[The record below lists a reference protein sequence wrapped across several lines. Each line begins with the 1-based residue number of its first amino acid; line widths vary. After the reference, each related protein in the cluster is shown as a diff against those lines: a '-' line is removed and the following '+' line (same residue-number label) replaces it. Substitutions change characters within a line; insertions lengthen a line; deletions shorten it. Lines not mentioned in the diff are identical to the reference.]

1 MRRVRLRQSLA
12 ILFTIFLLLTTGR
25 ALAAAC
31 VPGEPTGASAPVVT
45 HLRSYPWTFHAPT
58 RMALGAASSLLV
70 SDPEH
75 ERIVTRDAAGRI
87 TDSLTLAGRPISVA
101 VDSQGRIYLGDSDLG
116 RVSVHSQNWD
126 LLFELGIGAG
136 EFQLPVAISVHPDP
150 GDGRIYVVDSAS
162 HQVRVFNSDG
172 SPDFSIGGPGDGE
185 GLFRYPAGIFVDAAA
200 AEIFVVD
207 QLNFQVQVFDLQG
220 GYRRCIG
227 GTNAGSG
234 FFGRKDRPL
243 NQPQGVWV
251 DTFGRVLI
259 SDAADGQVKVF
270 DRNGNALA
278 VIGDFGTG
286 PGSLRIPMD
295 LVVDEHQR
303 LFVASANNSRLEV
316 FGLDDYQDPESI
328 APAVLRVEPGTFDRD
343 AAPDSIIVTVELPGY
358 RLDAILPGTLQVNG
372 IPPVSVETGDAD
384 RDLNPDLIAHFDTAS
399 LLQTL
404 PLSGEGQIS
413 ASALLSNGF
422 QLEGHARVIV
432 IASDIDPDR
441 DGVEDPFDLCP
452 DTAAGEL
459 PDLDGCSVAQ
469 LCPCEGK
476 AETAWRNHGQY
487 MVCVIRMTTRVG
499 EQHDLPKRQLKNLV
513 PASASMA
520 CGKREH
526 AEKTHGQQ
534 NHVKKGLLLR

>member
-1 MRRVRLRQSLA
+1 LRQSLA
-12 ILFTIFLLLTTGR
+12 ILLAIFLLLPAGR

-75 ERIVTRDAAGRI
+75 ERIVTRDAIGRI

-126 LLFELGIGAG
+126 LLFELGIGIG

-150 GDGRIYVVDSAS
+150 VDGRIYVVDSGS

-172 SPDFSIGGPGDGE
+172 SPASSIGGPGDGE
-185 GLFRYPAGIFVDAAA
+185 GLFRYPAGIFVDATA

-207 QLNFQVQVFDLQG
+207 QLNFQVQVFDLDGLYQ
-220 GYRRCIG
+220 RCIG
-227 GTNAGSG
+227 GTNAYPGTSWGSS
-234 FFGRKDRPL
+234 RPL

-251 DTFGRVLI
+251 DSAGRVLI

-278 VIGDFGTG
+278 IIGNFGTG

-295 LVVDEHQR
+295 LVVDKYQR
-303 LFVASANNSRLEV
+303 LFVASANNARLEV
-316 FGLDDYQDPESI
+316 FGLDGYQDPELI
-328 APAVLRVEPGTFDRD
+328 APAVLKVEPGIIDRD
-343 AAPDSIIVTVELPGY
+343 APLDSVIVTVELPGY
-358 RLDAILPGTLQVNG
+358 RLDAIMPGTLLVNG
-372 IPPVSVETGDAD
+372 MPPVSVETGDAD
-384 RDLNPDLIAHFDTAS
+384 RDLNPDLIARFDTAV

-404 PLSGEGQIS
+404 PVSGEGQIS
-413 ASALLSNGF
+413 ASAQLTNGF
-422 QLEGHARVIV
+422 QLDGHARVVV
-432 IASDIDPDR
+432 IARDIDPDR
-441 DGVEDPFDLCP
+441 DGVDGPFDLCP

-459 PDLDGCSVAQ
+459 TDSNGCSVAE
-469 LCPCEGK
+469 LCPCEGPV
-476 AETAWRNHGQY
+476 EGAWRNHGDY
-487 MVCVIRMTTRVG
+487 LVCVIRAAIRVG
-499 EQHDLPKRQLKNLV
+499 QQHYLPQRQLKNLV
-513 PASASMA
+513 PDAAGMA
-520 CGKREH
+520 CGQLEYEVKSS
-526 AEKTHGQQ
+526 GQQ
-534 NHVKKGLLLR
+534 TR